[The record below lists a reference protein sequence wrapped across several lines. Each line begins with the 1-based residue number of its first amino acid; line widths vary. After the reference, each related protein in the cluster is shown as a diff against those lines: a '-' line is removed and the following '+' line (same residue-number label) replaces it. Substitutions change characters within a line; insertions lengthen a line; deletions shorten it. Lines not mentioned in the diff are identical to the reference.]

1 VAALQTRAGGAE
13 TGPKPD
19 AATQT
24 EVCATGGES
33 AQSQSAAEANA
44 DQPFIDHGPPVPE
57 RYDID
62 IIRAM
67 VQDPFRV
74 FVYWEI
80 SEQSIKT
87 LAHYFSAEQ
96 EEAFQITLKLIEIDR
111 PEETSFDVDTQG
123 SYWMMARPD
132 REYEFEMG
140 VRSSRRGYI
149 PLMRS
154 NRVHTPNETIS
165 RVAPNEAEYRL
176 SPQQFAEV
184 LEASGFA
191 GNHALQFSAGS
202 VLAAPP
208 QIQDQH
214 PFPLAPASRT
224 LGSLISFTLGGRDAH
239 ASGRL

>member
-1 VAALQTRAGGAE
+1 MAALQTRAGKGQVK
-13 TGPKPD
+13 PK
-19 AATQT
+19 AAKPAQT

-57 RYDID
+57 SYDID

-67 VQDPFRV
+67 VQDPFRI

-87 LAHYFSAEQ
+87 LAHYFSAE
-96 EEAFQITLKLIEIDR
+96 EEAAFQITLKLIEIDR
-111 PEETSFDVDTQG
+111 SEEASFDVDRQG
-123 SYWMMARPD
+123 SYWMMVRPD

-140 VRSSRRGYI
+140 VRSPGRGDI
-149 PLMRS
+149 SLMRS

-176 SPQQFAEV
+176 SPQQFTKV
-184 LEASGFA
+184 LEASGFTANHVSKTPDAPMA
-191 GNHALQFSAGS
+191 G
-202 VLAAPP
+202 APSS
-208 QIQDQH
+208 IVH
-214 PFPLAPASRT
+214 
-224 LGSLISFTLGGRDAH
+224 LISQ
-239 ASGRL
+239 